1 MMYSSVVF
9 VQAIQEVFTTEEWV
23 KDARNEARVEANLLV
38 ETRKALGVVE
48 QKNQELTVKLTTE
61 ERGQKS
67 VKAGLKNA

>member
-1 MMYSSVVF
+1 MYSSVVF
-9 VQAIQEVFTTEEWV
+9 VQAIQKVFTTEEWV

-67 VKAGLKNA
+67 VEAGLKNA